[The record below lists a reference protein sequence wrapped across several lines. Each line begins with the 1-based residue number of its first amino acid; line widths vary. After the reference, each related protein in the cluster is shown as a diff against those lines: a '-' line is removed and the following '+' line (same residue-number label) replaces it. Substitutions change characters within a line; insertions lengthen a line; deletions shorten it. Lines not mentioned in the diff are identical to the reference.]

1 MGYSKITALSL
12 TDLFVQQIENMILS
26 GELAFGEQ
34 LPPARELAAK
44 MGVSRT
50 VVTAGL
56 VELEKLGFVEIKAR
70 QGVYVCD
77 YRRRGTM
84 ETLVAIMRYNGGAL
98 RQNEVRSLL
107 ETRHAMECMCMRLV
121 VERSD
126 TASLEALAPVLES
139 IRAARD
145 SDEAAENVFLFHHE
159 LVPPAERVS
168 LDDRLQAQRHTENV

>member
-56 VELEKLGFVEIKAR
+56 HR
-70 QGVYVCD
+70 
-77 YRRRGTM
+77 M
-84 ETLVAIMRYNGGAL
+84 AL
-98 RQNEVRSLL
+98 FIFPHSY
-107 ETRHAMECMCMRLV
+107 
-121 VERSD
+121 
-126 TASLEALAPVLES
+126 
-139 IRAARD
+139 D
-145 SDEAAENVFLFHHE
+145 SG
-159 LVPPAERVS
+159 
-168 LDDRLQAQRHTENV
+168 

>member
-56 VELEKLGFVEIKAR
+56 VELEKLGFVEFKAR
-70 QGVYVCD
+70 LGVYVCD

-84 ETLVAIMRYNGGAL
+84 
-98 RQNEVRSLL
+98 
-107 ETRHAMECMCMRLV
+107 
-121 VERSD
+121 
-126 TASLEALAPVLES
+126 
-139 IRAARD
+139 
-145 SDEAAENVFLFHHE
+145 
-159 LVPPAERVS
+159 
-168 LDDRLQAQRHTENV
+168 

>member
-107 ETRHAMECMCMRLV
+107 ETRDAMECMCMRLV

-126 TASLEALAPVLES
+126 TASLEAFIPLL
-139 IRAARD
+139 
-145 SDEAAENVFLFHHE
+145 
-159 LVPPAERVS
+159 PPAERVS